1 MTGTMKSALGGLAAI
16 LALGLLAADSAS
28 AHTGRA
34 PAALSVPFL
43 ANDGQVDA
51 RVDFYAR
58 TFGGTVFVTRDGE
71 IVYALTGGDGDEARG
86 VALSETPVR
95 GVPTRPR
102 GVRESATRVNCL
114 RGGDSGAWLQAVP
127 AFDELTLGEIWPGIE
142 LKLAASGENVEK
154 LFRVRPGADVAA
166 IRLRVSGVRN
176 LDVDPTGRLAF
187 ATEFGTIALTAP
199 LAWQERAGRRQPVQ
213 IAYVIDGCEY
223 GFRVGEFD
231 PQADLFIDPLLAS
244 TFLGGGATEDVFCLA
259 TDDAGHVYAA
269 GVTNSSDFPYELGAY
284 EYTNLK
290 DAFVAKF
297 DADLTTLIAS
307 TFLGGTERDE
317 AHALAIDDA
326 GNVYVTGNCM
336 SDDFPTTAGS
346 CQPEFGGGP
355 ANTPYKSGGDAF
367 VCRLTADL
375 GTLLASTYL
384 GGSGPDWCRGLA
396 IDAAGDVFVAGFTRS
411 VNFPYVA
418 GYDSTYHSGGFTG
431 MNSFVSK
438 LSADLSSLS
447 HSTYLGG
454 NGDDYI
460 ENLALDS
467 AGGVFVAGWIASSD
481 FPTSPTAFDTIFGGG
496 TYDAFVTKFDSDLT
510 LLLASTYLGGSEWD
524 FVYGLDVDAAGN
536 PYVTGHTASRDDYPL
551 GPAAYDSTY
560 NGSGAAGLSDDVF
573 VSKLDGANLSTLLAS
588 TYLGGMVW
596 ENGWGLDVDDV
607 RDCVF
612 VTGSTSSSGFPT
624 HAGAFDST
632 WGGGST
638 HYGDVFVAKFD
649 LGLSDLLAGT
659 FLGDASDD
667 QAEFVLVDTDGNVYV
682 SGITE
687 SSAFPTTPNAYGVN
701 PFGAEDGFITRLDAT
716 LSGGPVTGAESL
728 PSPDAGDGLLGAFPN
743 PFRDRAEIRFSLP
756 ASAQA
761 RLSVYNVAGECVAL
775 LAERQLA
782 AGAHHVAWGG
792 RDTGGRALP
801 AGVYL
806 LRLEAGKM
814 TATRKITLLR

>member
-1 MTGTMKSALGGLAAI
+1 MTGILKAAFAGLGVI
-16 LALGLLAADSAS
+16 LTLGLLAADSAG
-28 AHTGRA
+28 AHGRLV
-34 PAALSVPFL
+34 PADLTVPFL

-71 IVYALTGGDGDEARG
+71 IVYALTGGEDHAARG
-86 VALSETPVR
+86 LALAETPVGGTPARAR
-95 GVPTRPR
+95 GAK
-102 GVRESATRVNCL
+102 ESVTRVSCL
-114 RGGDSGAWLQAVP
+114 RGGDPGARLHAVP
-127 AFDELTLGEIWPGIE
+127 AFDELTLGEVWPGVE
-142 LKLAASGENVEK
+142 LKLAAHGESVEK

-176 LDVDPTGRLAF
+176 LEMDPSGRLAF
-187 ATEFGTIALTAP
+187 ATDLGTIALTAP
-199 LAWQERAGRRQPVQ
+199 LAWQEHAGRRRPVE

-244 TFLGGGATEDVFCLA
+244 TFLGGGATEDIFCLA

-269 GVTNSSDFPYELGAY
+269 GVTNSSDFPYMLGAY

-336 SDDFPTTAGS
+336 SDDFPTTTGS
-346 CQPEFGGGP
+346 CQPDFGGGP

-384 GGSGPDWCRGLA
+384 GGSGPEWCRGLA
-396 IDAAGDVFVAGFTRS
+396 IDAAGDVLVAGFTRS
-411 VNFPYVA
+411 VDFPCVA

-431 MNSFVSK
+431 MNSFVSE
-438 LSADLSSLS
+438 LTADLSSLT

-454 NGDDYI
+454 SGDDYI
-460 ENLALDS
+460 ENLALDA

-481 FPTSPTAFDTIFGGG
+481 FPTSPVAFDTIFGGG
-496 TYDAFVTKFDSDLT
+496 TYDAFVTKFDNDLT

-536 PYVTGHTASRDDYPL
+536 PYVTGHTASRSDYPL

-560 NGSGAAGLSDDVF
+560 NGIGAAGLSDDVF

-588 TYLGGMVW
+588 TYLGGTVW
-596 ENGWGLDVDDV
+596 ENGWGVDVDDV
-607 RDCVF
+607 RACVF

-624 HAGAFDST
+624 HSGTFDST

-649 LGLSDLLAGT
+649 LGLSDLLAAT
-659 FLGDASDD
+659 FLGDANDD

-687 SSAFPTTPNAYGVN
+687 SGAFPTTPNAYSVN

-728 PSPDAGDGLLGAFPN
+728 PLPDAGNDLLGMFPN
-743 PFRDRAEIRFSLP
+743 PFRERAEIRFSLP
-756 ASAQA
+756 ASTQA
-761 RLSVYNVAGECVAL
+761 RLCVYNIAGECVAL
-775 LAERQLA
+775 LAERRLA
-782 AGAHHVAWGG
+782 AGVHHVAWGG
-792 RDTGGRALP
+792 RDASGRALP

-806 LRLEAGKM
+806 LRLEAGTL